1 MSKHVWLPILV
12 EAAKTLRATV
22 AKTKGNKQKEKHT
35 FVCRMS
41 AKKKKKTDTAVMK
54 VACTAFGLW
63 TLRRCLLFMLCSY
76 GLKMLGNFKNGVK
89 INA

>member
-22 AKTKGNKQKEKHT
+22 AKTKGNKQKEKDT

-41 AKKKKKTDTAVMK
+41 AKKKKKRHGGYESGVHGIRLVDLTPLLAVY
-54 VACTAFGLW
+54 VVQLW
-63 TLRRCLLFMLCSY
+63 FE
-76 GLKMLGNFKNGVK
+76 
-89 INA
+89 NAWKF